1 MENAARVDR
10 DAGVMNAVQS
20 SVSSSVVDVQR
31 TRSLPADVK
40 LSPATPTMTAT
51 KLARLD
57 RQATPT
63 VTASN
68 LREFAGLLGDG
79 VVHQVA
85 VEPRQR
91 RPAMTMVVEAGGR
104 DILVPVTV
112 QRRVTSV
119 PVIDSQRAANDAAPA
134 QQQSANQQ
142 PGEVAN
148 QQPGEIANQ
157 QVCVSGEQTVQNM
170 MYTDDEITQY
180 VESVD
185 LSYYNQH
192 QQQQHDSS
200 QQHTLRSVPP
210 FTLCLSCISSL
221 LSVSHAHW

>member
-1 MENAARVDR
+1 
-10 DAGVMNAVQS
+10 
-20 SVSSSVVDVQR
+20 
-31 TRSLPADVK
+31 
-40 LSPATPTMTAT
+40 MTAT

-63 VTASN
+63 MAATN
-68 LREFAGLLGDG
+68 LREFAGLLSDG

-112 QRRVTSV
+112 QRRVSSV
-119 PVIDSQRAANDAAPA
+119 PVIDSRRAANDAAPA

-142 PGEVAN
+142 PGEAANQQPGEVAN
-148 QQPGEIANQ
+148 QQPGEVANQ
-157 QVCVSGEQTVQNM
+157 QVCASGEQTVQNM

-192 QQQQHDSS
+192 QQQHDSS
-200 QQHTLRSVPP
+200 QQQHTLRSVPP
-210 FTLCLSCISSL
+210 FSLSLMHQFPSLSLSCTL
-221 LSVSHAHW
+221 LRKT